1 MIAAAT
7 GSDLVAK
14 INAHIECKYDS
25 YFLLHSQTNKHVH
38 THKHSHINPINY
50 FNYYNS
56 EKKKLMPS
64 DDDRSNRGWREKSFG
79 RLQRKQS
86 VKKNSINSTHTIDII
101 SIIVLFLY

>member
-1 MIAAAT
+1 MWTQAAINQNKKNQMWTARPMTNYMIAAAT

-50 FNYYNS
+50 FN
-56 EKKKLMPS
+56 
-64 DDDRSNRGWREKSFG
+64 
-79 RLQRKQS
+79 
-86 VKKNSINSTHTIDII
+86 
-101 SIIVLFLY
+101 